1 MQRFSPRIA
10 ITAAVL
16 VLLSLM
22 ILSGCGKD
30 TVTIDLP
37 EDVPSDAPSGAET
50 AVPEEPE
57 PQEAPEEFSV
67 GVIASLSD
75 AGSLKVGLEPLT
87 VTDADGDGV
96 LTVCDAIWCLH
107 ERFFPGGAGKGFA
120 TERMQEGPAISLFWG
135 EDNGGFYSWTVD
147 GRQGKSLL
155 EPLSEGSELY
165 AFSYSDLPLCL
176 DGFGAI
182 EGSVTEAEDGTTG
195 YEGVLTCTDAGGETF
210 PVAGAM
216 ILIDGIARG
225 GVATDQQGRFF
236 VPLEKQGSHLIT
248 AVSADIPMIPPVCR
262 FDFTV
267 G

>member
-1 MQRFSPRIA
+1 MQRSVLRAALIA
-10 ITAAVL
+10 VVLFLFFIT
-16 VLLSLM
+16 

-37 EDVPSDAPSGAET
+37 EDVPSEAVA
-50 AVPEEPE
+50 AVPEQPEQMEPE
-57 PQEAPEEFSV
+57 EQPEDFSL
-67 GVIASLSD
+67 GVTASLSD

-87 VTDADGDGV
+87 VTDADDDGV
-96 LTVCDAIWCLH
+96 ITVYDAIWCLH
-107 ERFFPGGAGKGFA
+107 EAYYPGGAAKGFA

-147 GRQGKSLL
+147 GRMGKNLL
-155 EPLSEGSELY
+155 EPLAEGSELY

-176 DGFGAI
+176 DGFGSI
-182 EGSVTEAEDGTTG
+182 HGNTVTKENGERG
-195 YEGVLTCTDAGGETF
+195 YEGVLTCTDVTGEEF

-225 GVATDQQGRFF
+225 GIVTDDQGKFF
-236 VPLEKQGSHLIT
+236 VPLKESGSYLLT